1 MKLLGKDLIKMN
13 REYRI
18 ICTKFGVD
26 AGSRFC
32 NNCEYYGI
40 DSIYDN
46 SFDGCKILIDHSLP
60 FGGVKIR

>member
-1 MKLLGKDLIKMN
+1 MN

-18 ICTKFGVD
+18 ICTKSGVD

-32 NNCEYYGI
+32 NNCEYYGT

-46 SFDGCKILIDHSLP
+46 NFEGCKILIDHSLP
-60 FGGVKIR
+60 FGEVKIR